1 MPKLHIILIH
11 PIDSFSSVEPVLLFS
26 DNDSCIT
33 ATLANIAIGYAAENG
48 IDTEGFSWIDAFN
61 DIPDDYWKAH
71 GITLIGIDDA
81 ISADGWE
88 YDHLYEA
95 DCIDDYA

>member
-1 MPKLHIILIH
+1 MSKLHIVLVH
-11 PIDSFSSVEPVLLFS
+11 PVDSFSSVEPVLLFA
-26 DNDSCIT
+26 DDESCTT

-48 IDTEGFSWIDAFN
+48 IDIEGFSWVDAFN
-61 DIPDDYWKAH
+61 DIPTDYWKAH
-71 GITLIGIDDA
+71 GITLIGVDET

-95 DCIDDYA
+95 DRLDDYV

>member
-1 MPKLHIILIH
+1 MPKLHIILVH
-11 PIDSFSSVEPVLLFS
+11 PIDSFSSVEPVLLFADDDKS
-26 DNDSCIT
+26 IT
-33 ATLANIAIGYAAENG
+33 KTLTNIAIGYAVENG
-48 IDTEGFSWIDAFN
+48 IDIEDFSWIDAFN

-71 GITLIGIDDA
+71 GIALIGIDDA
-81 ISADGWE
+81 ISADGWK